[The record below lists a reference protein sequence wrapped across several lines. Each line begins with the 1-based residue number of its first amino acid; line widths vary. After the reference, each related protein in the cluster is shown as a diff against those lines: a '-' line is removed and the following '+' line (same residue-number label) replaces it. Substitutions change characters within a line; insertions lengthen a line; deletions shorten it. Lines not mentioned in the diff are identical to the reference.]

1 MSSAALRAIRIAAWL
16 AIGVIAGFL
25 IWTFVA
31 PRGQNPAQN
40 VAASSIGGPFSLN
53 DQRGTPVTEADF
65 KGHPSLLFFGF
76 TYCPDV
82 CPTTLAD
89 MSVWLQQLGPYG
101 DRLKAYFVTIDPAR
115 DTQMALAE
123 YLQAF
128 DPRIQG
134 LTGSQDAVDQI
145 VKNYR
150 VFVRKVPGSGGAY
163 TFDHTAFVYLLDA
176 NGALVGTIT
185 TDEDPVVAYE
195 KIRRLVG
202 IAVS

>member
-1 MSSAALRAIRIAAWL
+1 MNATALRVIRIAAWI
-16 AIGVIAGFL
+16 AIGVVAGFL

-31 PRGQNPAQN
+31 PRGQNPAQGI
-40 VAASSIGGPFSLN
+40 AISTIGGPFSLT
-53 DQRGTPVTEADF
+53 DQRGTTVTEAAL
-65 KGHPSLLFFGF
+65 KGHPSLLFFGY

-101 DRLKAYFVTIDPAR
+101 DRLKAFFVSIDPAR

-123 YLQAF
+123 YLKAF

-134 LTGSQDAVDQI
+134 LTGSQEAVDQI

-150 VFVRKVPGSGGAY
+150 VFVRRVPGQGSDY

-176 NGALVGTIT
+176 NGAVTGTIT
-185 TDEDPVVAYE
+185 TDEDPVIAYE

-202 IAVS
+202 IAIS